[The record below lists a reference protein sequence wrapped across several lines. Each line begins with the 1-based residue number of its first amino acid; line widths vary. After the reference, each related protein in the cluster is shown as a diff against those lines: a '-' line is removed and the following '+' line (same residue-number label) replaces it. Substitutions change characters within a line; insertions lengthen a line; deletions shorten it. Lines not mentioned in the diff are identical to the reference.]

1 MRSPSQLPGD
11 LKVLRAPLGN
21 FTFTVE
27 KMTWRKQ
34 VNVRLARRAGM
45 QLVQRDGRMRLIR
58 NPPRELHQP
67 GFIFSSV
74 RSGSTLLRMIL
85 NSHPQIYAPHEL
97 HLSHIKVDFEIPA
110 AEKAVEALGLSERE
124 LTNMLW
130 DRLLTTA
137 LERSGK
143 TILVEKTPNSV
154 FMWNRVAQCWPDGR
168 FIYLLRHPAAIVDS
182 WRRARTR
189 QSEQDAI
196 ESVTRYLRKLI
207 EARRALPGHTVRYED
222 LTTDAEGE
230 ARRLCD
236 FLQIDYDAKMIR
248 YGDHDHGP
256 LLAGLGDWQDKIR
269 TGQVQAARPV
279 PKIELTDEL
288 RSLAVDLGYSS

>member
-1 MRSPSQLPGD
+1 
-11 LKVLRAPLGN
+11 
-21 FTFTVE
+21 
-27 KMTWRKQ
+27 MTWRKQ

-58 NPPRELHQP
+58 NPPRELHRP

-85 NSHPQIYAPHEL
+85 NSHSQVYAPHEL
-97 HLSHIKVDFEIPA
+97 HLAHIKVDFEIPA

-137 LERSGK
+137 LDRSGK
-143 TILVEKTPNSV
+143 AILVEKTPNSV
-154 FMWNRVAQCWPDGR
+154 LMWNRFAQCWPDGR
-168 FIYLLRHPAAIVDS
+168 YIYLLRHPAAILDS

-189 QSEQDAI
+189 QSEQDAVK
-196 ESVTRYLRKLI
+196 SVTRYLRSLS

-222 LTTDAEGE
+222 LTVDPAEE
-230 ARRLCD
+230 ARRLCEYFEIAYEPD
-236 FLQIDYDAKMIR
+236 MVK
-248 YGDHDHGP
+248 YGTHDHGP
-256 LLAGLGDWQDKIR
+256 MLAGLGDWQEKIR
-269 TGQVQAARPV
+269 TGEVQAARPV
-279 PKIELTDEL
+279 PKIELSDEL
-288 RSLAVDLGYSS
+288 QSLAVDLGY

>member
-1 MRSPSQLPGD
+1 
-11 LKVLRAPLGN
+11 
-21 FTFTVE
+21 
-27 KMTWRKQ
+27 MTWRKQ

-45 QLVQRDGRMRLIR
+45 QLVQRDGRVRLVR

-85 NSHPQIYAPHEL
+85 NSHSQIYAPHEL
-97 HLSHIKVDFEIPA
+97 HLAHIKVDFEIPA

-137 LERSGK
+137 LDRSGK
-143 TILVEKTPNSV
+143 QILVEKTPNSV

-168 FIYLLRHPAAIVDS
+168 FVYLLRHPAAIIDS

-189 QSEQDAI
+189 QSGDEAMK
-196 ESVTRYLRKLI
+196 SVTRYLHSLN
-207 EARRALPGHTVRYED
+207 EARQALPGHTVRYED

-230 ARRLCD
+230 ARKLCD
-236 FLQIDYDAKMIR
+236 FLDVDFEPAMVS
-248 YGDHDHGP
+248 YGSHDHGP
-256 LLAGLGDWQDKIR
+256 MLAGLGDWQDKIK
-269 TGQVQAARPV
+269 TGTVQAARPL
-279 PKIELTDEL
+279 PELEL
-288 RSLAVDLGYSS
+288 SAELKELAAQLGY